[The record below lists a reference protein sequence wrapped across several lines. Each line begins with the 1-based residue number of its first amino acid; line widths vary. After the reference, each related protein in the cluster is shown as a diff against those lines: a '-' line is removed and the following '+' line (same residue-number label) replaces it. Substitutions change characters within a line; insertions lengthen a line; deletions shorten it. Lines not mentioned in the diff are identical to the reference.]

1 MAEDA
6 KSKSDWSIY
15 RRLLGYV
22 GHYWPLLIVAFI
34 GFITAAAAE
43 GYFVTLFG
51 NLIDGW
57 DCLLYTSPSP
67 RD

>member
-22 GHYWPLLIVAFI
+22 GHYWPLLIVAFVVER
-34 GFITAAAAE
+34 F
-43 GYFVTLFG
+43 LSKG
-51 NLIDGW
+51 NLSGA
-57 DCLLYTSPSP
+57 LK
-67 RD
+67 